1 MIFLPTSLEEERER
15 SSISFEAIFKLVNHE
30 QHLTM
35 AVCIRWWS
43 YTSVSNMCK
52 GGIHSISVLPMW
64 FVVMDEAKLSI
75 RYFISV
81 QAPKIKRVK
90 VKT

>member
-15 SSISFEAIFKLVNHE
+15 SSISFEAMFKLVYHE

-35 AVCIRWWS
+35 AVCIRWLSSTVS
-43 YTSVSNMCK
+43 YMCK

>member
-1 MIFLPTSLEEERER
+1 
-15 SSISFEAIFKLVNHE
+15 
-30 QHLTM
+30 
-35 AVCIRWWS
+35 
-43 YTSVSNMCK
+43 
-52 GGIHSISVLPMW
+52 MW

-81 QAPKIKRVK
+81 QVPKIKRVK